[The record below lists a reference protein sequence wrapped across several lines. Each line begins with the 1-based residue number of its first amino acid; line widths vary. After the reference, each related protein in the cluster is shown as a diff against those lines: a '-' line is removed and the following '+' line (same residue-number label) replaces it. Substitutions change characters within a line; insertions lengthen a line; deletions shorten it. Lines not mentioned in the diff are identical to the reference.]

1 LESNTHAY
9 FKFLFQGSVL
19 NPTFISIIA
28 LMALSVFFVWCF
40 KRAGL
45 PAILA
50 YLFVGVMA
58 GPEVLSLYS
67 DPDQMHLLAEVGIV
81 FLLFS
86 LGLEFSLPKLVA
98 MRHLVFGVGAGQMLF
113 TTSLFAGIALL
124 FGQPIS
130 TSIIIGGMAALSST
144 AIVIKQIDDAGRLNT
159 PRSQMAVSILLFQ
172 DIAVVPFLIAI
183 PLLASSSEQ
192 SVGIALLMAL
202 FKGVIVVVLLLS
214 IGRWLLP
221 RIFNEVARTRTDE
234 LFVLTTILVAL
245 LAAGTTYAFGLSM
258 ALGAFL
264 AGMMLSESQYR
275 HQLEADIRPFRDILM
290 GLFFI
295 TVGMKLELNVLI
307 FQFHWVLLGL
317 LALIIIKTL
326 MVRLSAFIFK
336 QNKQD
341 AWAAGMKLAQM
352 GEFSFVI
359 AALASQNQVITSQQS
374 SLVIS
379 IGLLSM
385 AVTPWLINYSGAFA
399 QSISPNK
406 QTEALKA
413 QMTQPD
419 TKNLKNHV
427 MILGFGRVGQSVARM
442 LKLEG
447 IQYVALDVDPIR
459 VHESRAAG
467 ENVLFGDVS
476 NRDLL
481 KSAGIVNAQLA
492 LITFDHHDKALK
504 VVNAITGLRPDL
516 PVVVRTRKDYQ
527 SDDFYSA
534 GASQV
539 VPEIQEG
546 SLMLVSQVLHYA
558 GVPMSRI
565 LKRVRNER
573 KKGYQHLHGF
583 YPGET
588 TEITYGTKDK
598 LEFMHA
604 VVISEGAFAV
614 NKTIAQLDI
623 ERRRVKVT
631 GLRRDNKEIE
641 APDAETLI
649 LANDVLVISGKP
661 RRVERI
667 EHFLLYGS

>member
-1 LESNTHAY
+1 MD
-9 FKFLFQGSVL
+9 QV
-19 NPTFISIIA
+19 FINIIA
-28 LMALSVFFVWCF
+28 LMALSVFLVWCF

-50 YLFVGVMA
+50 YLVVGVMA
-58 GPEVLSLYS
+58 GPEVLALYS
-67 DPDQMHLLAEVGIV
+67 DPEQMHLLAEIGIV

-86 LGLEFSLPKLVA
+86 LGLEFSLPKLIA
-98 MRHLVFGVGAGQMLF
+98 MRNLVFGVGAGQMLF
-113 TTSLFAGIALL
+113 TTGLFAGIALL
-124 FGQPIS
+124 FGQSIS
-130 TSIIIGGMAALSST
+130 TAIIIGGMVALSST
-144 AIVIKQIDDAGRLNT
+144 AIVIKQIEDAGRLNT

-172 DIAVVPFLIAI
+172 DLAVVPFLIAI
-183 PLLASSSEQ
+183 PLLASTSEQ
-192 SVGIALLMAL
+192 SIGYAMLMSL
-202 FKGVIVVVLLLS
+202 MKGVVVVVLLLS
-214 IGRWLLP
+214 VGRWLLP
-221 RIFNEVARTRTDE
+221 KVFNEIARTRTDE

-245 LAAGTTYAFGLSM
+245 LAAATTYAFGLSM

-307 FQFHWVLLGL
+307 FDFHWVMLGL
-317 LALIIIKTL
+317 LVMVILKTL
-326 MVRLSAFIFK
+326 MVALSAFLCR
-336 QNKQD
+336 QNRQD
-341 AWAAGMKLAQM
+341 AWAAGMKVAQM

-359 AALASQNQVITSQQS
+359 AALAVQNEVISSQQS
-374 SLVIS
+374 SLIIS

-385 AVTPWLINYSGAFA
+385 AITPWLINASGHFA
-399 QSISPNK
+399 QWIAPDKKIDKVKEQLN
-406 QTEALKA
+406 
-413 QMTQPD
+413 QPD
-419 TKNLKNHV
+419 VSDVSKHV
-427 MILGFGRVGQSVARM
+427 LILGFGRVGQSVARM

-447 IQYVALDVDPIR
+447 IRYVAVDFDPIR
-459 VHESRAAG
+459 VHESRSAG
-467 ENVLFGDVS
+467 ENVIFGDGS
-476 NRDLL
+476 QRDIL
-481 KSAGIVNAQLA
+481 KSANIENSQLA

-504 VVNAITGLRPDL
+504 VVNVIAALKLAL
-516 PVVVRTRKDYQ
+516 PVVVRTRKDYL

-539 VPEIQEG
+539 VPEVQEG

-573 KKGYQHLHGF
+573 KKGYQHMHGF

-604 VVISEGAFAV
+604 VSITEGAYAV
-614 NKTIAQLDI
+614 NKTIGELDI
-623 ERRRVKVT
+623 ERRRVKVM
-631 GLRRDNKEIE
+631 GLRRDDNEIE
-641 APDAETLI
+641 APDSNTHI
-649 LANDVLVISGKP
+649 FANDVLVISGKP

>member
-1 LESNTHAY
+1 MD
-9 FKFLFQGSVL
+9 QV
-19 NPTFISIIA
+19 FINIIA
-28 LMALSVFFVWCF
+28 LMALSVFLVWCF
-40 KRAGL
+40 KRVGL

-50 YLFVGVMA
+50 YLLVGVMA

-67 DPDQMHLLAEVGIV
+67 DPDQMHFLAEVGIV

-86 LGLEFSLPKLVA
+86 LGLEFSLPKLIA
-98 MRHLVFGVGAGQMLF
+98 MRNLVFGVGAGQMLL
-113 TTSLFAGIALL
+113 TTALFAGIALL
-124 FGQPIS
+124 LDQSIS
-130 TSIIIGGMAALSST
+130 TSIIIGGMVALSST

-172 DIAVVPFLIAI
+172 DLAVVPFLIAI
-183 PLLASSSEQ
+183 PLLAPGSEQ
-192 SVGIALLMAL
+192 SVGFALLMAL
-202 FKGVIVVVLLLS
+202 LKGVVVVVLLLS
-214 IGRWLLP
+214 VGRWLLP

-245 LAAGTTYAFGLSM
+245 LAAWITYAFGLSM

-295 TVGMKLELNVLI
+295 TVGMKLELNVL
-307 FQFHWVLLGL
+307 FFEFHWVMLGL
-317 LALIIIKTL
+317 IVMVVLKTL
-326 MVRLSAFIFK
+326 VVGISAIIFK
-336 QNKQD
+336 QNRQD
-341 AWAAGMKLAQM
+341 AWAAGMKLAQL

-359 AALASQNQVITSQQS
+359 AALAVQNQVISSQQS
-374 SLVIS
+374 SMIIS

-385 AVTPWLINYSGAFA
+385 VITPWLINVSGKFA
-399 QSISPNK
+399 QWIAPNK
-406 QTEALKA
+406 KIEAII
-413 QMTQPD
+413 TQPNQSEAKD
-419 TKNLKNHV
+419 LRNHV
-427 MILGFGRVGQSVARM
+427 LILGFGRVGQSVARM

-447 IQYVALDVDPIR
+447 IKYVAIDYDPIR
-459 VHESRAAG
+459 VYESRSAG
-467 ENVLFGDVS
+467 QNVMFGDVS
-476 NRDLL
+476 QRDLL
-481 KSAGIVNAQLA
+481 KSAGIENAQLA
-492 LITFDHHDKALK
+492 LITFDQHDRALK
-504 VVNAITGLRPDL
+504 VVNVITALKPGMT
-516 PVVVRTRKDYQ
+516 VVVRTRKDFQ
-527 SDDFYSA
+527 PDDFYSA

-573 KKGYQHLHGF
+573 KKGYQHMHGF

-588 TEITYGTKDK
+588 TEISYGTKDK

-604 VVISEGAFAV
+604 VVLSEGAFAV
-614 NKTIAQLDI
+614 NKTINELDI

-631 GLRRDNKEIE
+631 GLRRNNIEIE
-641 APDAETLI
+641 EPDPDTLI

-667 EHFLLYGS
+667 ENFLLYGN

>member
-1 LESNTHAY
+1 MDQSFVN
-9 FKFLFQGSVL
+9 
-19 NPTFISIIA
+19 IIA
-28 LMALSVFFVWCF
+28 LMALSVFSVWCF
-40 KRAGL
+40 KRVGL

-50 YLFVGVMA
+50 YLLVGVMA
-58 GPEVLSLYS
+58 GPQVLALYS
-67 DPDQMHLLAEVGIV
+67 DPEQMHLLAEVGIV
-81 FLLFS
+81 FLLFT
-86 LGLEFSLPKLVA
+86 LGLEFSLPKLIA
-98 MRHLVFGVGAGQMLF
+98 MRNLVFGVGAGQMLL
-113 TTSLFAGIALL
+113 TTSLFAGIAWL
-124 FGQPIS
+124 FGQSAS
-130 TSIIIGGMAALSST
+130 TSIIIGGMVALSST

-172 DIAVVPFLIAI
+172 DLAVVPFLIAI
-183 PLLASSSEQ
+183 PLLASSSDQ
-192 SVGIALLMAL
+192 SVGLAMLMAL
-202 FKGVIVVVLLLS
+202 LKGVVVVVLLLS
-214 IGRWLLP
+214 VGRWLLP
-221 RIFNEVARTRTDE
+221 KIFNEVARTRTDE

-295 TVGMKLELNVLI
+295 TVGMKLELNVLV
-307 FQFHWVLLGL
+307 FQFHWILLGL
-317 LALIIIKTL
+317 VVLIALKTL
-326 MVRLSAFIFK
+326 MVRLSVFVFK

-341 AWAAGMKLAQM
+341 AWAAGMKLSQM

-359 AALASQNQVITSQQS
+359 AALAFQNQLISSQQS

-379 IGLLSM
+379 VGLLSM
-385 AVTPWLINYSGAFA
+385 AMTPWLINYSGQFA
-399 QSISPNK
+399 KWISPNPEIDK
-406 QTEALKA
+406 ITA
-413 QMTQPD
+413 QVSQPD
-419 TKNLKNHV
+419 TNHLNNHV
-427 MILGFGRVGQSVARM
+427 LILGFGRVGQSVARM

-447 IQYVALDVDPIR
+447 IQYVALDFDPIR

-467 ENVLFGDVS
+467 ENVLFGDVAQ
-476 NRDLL
+476 RDLL
-481 KSAGIVNAQLA
+481 KSAGIARAQLA
-492 LITFDHHDKALK
+492 LITFDQHDKALK
-504 VVNAITGLRPDL
+504 VVNVITSLKEGL

-527 SDDFYSA
+527 SEDFYAA

-539 VPEIQEG
+539 VPEMQEG

-565 LKRVRNER
+565 LNRVRNER
-573 KKGYQHLHGF
+573 KKGYQHMHGF

-588 TEITYGTKDK
+588 TEITYDTKDK

-604 VVISEGAFAV
+604 VVISDGAFAV
-614 NKTIAQLDI
+614 NKTISELDI

-631 GLRRDNKEIE
+631 GLRRNNIEIE
-641 APDAETLI
+641 APALDTLV

-667 EHFLLYGS
+667 EHFLLYGN

>member
-1 LESNTHAY
+1 MD
-9 FKFLFQGSVL
+9 QV
-19 NPTFISIIA
+19 FINIIA
-28 LMALSVFFVWCF
+28 LMALSVFLVWCF

-50 YLFVGVMA
+50 YLLVGVMA

-67 DPDQMHLLAEVGIV
+67 DPDKMHFLAEVGIV

-86 LGLEFSLPKLVA
+86 LGLEFSLPKLIA
-98 MRHLVFGVGAGQMLF
+98 MRNLVFGVGAGQMLL
-113 TTSLFAGIALL
+113 TTAMFAGIALL
-124 FGQPIS
+124 LGQSIS
-130 TSIIIGGMAALSST
+130 TSIIIGGMVALSST

-172 DIAVVPFLIAI
+172 DLAVVPFLIAI
-183 PLLASSSEQ
+183 PLLATSSEQ

-202 FKGVIVVVLLLS
+202 FKGVVVVVLLLS
-214 IGRWLLP
+214 VGRWLLP

-295 TVGMKLELNVLI
+295 TVGMKLELNVL
-307 FQFHWVLLGL
+307 FFEFHWVMLGL
-317 LALIIIKTL
+317 IVMVVLKTL
-326 MVRLSAFIFK
+326 VVGFSAIIFK
-336 QNKQD
+336 QNRQD

-359 AALASQNQVITSQQS
+359 AALAVQNQVISSQQS
-374 SLVIS
+374 SMIIS

-385 AVTPWLINYSGAFA
+385 VITPWLINVSGKFA
-399 QSISPNK
+399 QWIAPNK
-406 QTEALKA
+406 EIQAIITQLTQIEAKDL
-413 QMTQPD
+413 T
-419 TKNLKNHV
+419 NHV
-427 MILGFGRVGQSVARM
+427 LILGFGRVGQSVARM

-447 IQYVALDVDPIR
+447 IKYVAIDCDPIR
-459 VHESRAAG
+459 VHESRSAG
-467 ENVLFGDVS
+467 ENVMFGDVS
-476 NRDLL
+476 QRDLL
-481 KSAGIVNAQLA
+481 KAAGIENAQLA
-492 LITFDHHDKALK
+492 LITFDQHDKALK
-504 VVNAITGLRPDL
+504 VVNVITALKPGIT
-516 PVVVRTRKDYQ
+516 VVVRTRKDFQ
-527 SDDFYSA
+527 PDDFYSA

-546 SLMLVSQVLHYA
+546 SLMLVSQVLHYT

-573 KKGYQHLHGF
+573 KKGYQHMHGF

-588 TEITYGTKDK
+588 TEISYDTKDK

-614 NKTIAQLDI
+614 NKTIKELDI
-623 ERRRVKVT
+623 EGRRVKVT
-631 GLRRDNKEIE
+631 GLRRDNIEIQE
-641 APDAETLI
+641 PASDTLI

-667 EHFLLYGS
+667 ENFLLYGN

>member
-1 LESNTHAY
+1 LD
-9 FKFLFQGSVL
+9 QV
-19 NPTFISIIA
+19 FINIIA
-28 LMALSVFFVWCF
+28 LMALSVFLVWCF

-50 YLFVGVMA
+50 YLLVGVMA

-67 DPDQMHLLAEVGIV
+67 DPDKMHFLAEVGIV

-86 LGLEFSLPKLVA
+86 LGLEFSLPKLIA
-98 MRHLVFGVGAGQMLF
+98 MRNLVFGVGAGQMLL
-113 TTSLFAGIALL
+113 TTAMFAGIALL
-124 FGQPIS
+124 LGQSIS
-130 TSIIIGGMAALSST
+130 TSIIIGGMVALSST

-172 DIAVVPFLIAI
+172 DLAVVPFLIAI
-183 PLLASSSEQ
+183 PLLATSSEQ

-202 FKGVIVVVLLLS
+202 FKGVVVVVLLLS
-214 IGRWLLP
+214 VGRWLLP

-295 TVGMKLELNVLI
+295 TVGMKLELNVL
-307 FQFHWVLLGL
+307 FFEFHWVMLGL
-317 LALIIIKTL
+317 IVMVVLKTL
-326 MVRLSAFIFK
+326 VVGFSAIIFK
-336 QNKQD
+336 QNRQD

-359 AALASQNQVITSQQS
+359 AALAVQNQVISSQQS
-374 SLVIS
+374 SMIIS

-385 AVTPWLINYSGAFA
+385 VITPWLINVSGKFA
-399 QSISPNK
+399 QWIAPNK
-406 QTEALKA
+406 EIQAIITQLTQIEAKDL
-413 QMTQPD
+413 T
-419 TKNLKNHV
+419 NHV
-427 MILGFGRVGQSVARM
+427 LILGFGRVGQSVARM

-447 IQYVALDVDPIR
+447 IKYVAIDCDPIR
-459 VHESRAAG
+459 VHESRSAG
-467 ENVLFGDVS
+467 ENVMFGDVS
-476 NRDLL
+476 QRDLL
-481 KSAGIVNAQLA
+481 KAAGIENAQLA
-492 LITFDHHDKALK
+492 LITFDQHDKALK
-504 VVNAITGLRPDL
+504 VVNVITALKPGIT
-516 PVVVRTRKDYQ
+516 VVVRTRKDFQ
-527 SDDFYSA
+527 PDDFYSA

-546 SLMLVSQVLHYA
+546 SLMLVSQVLHYT

-573 KKGYQHLHGF
+573 KKGYQHMHGF

-588 TEITYGTKDK
+588 TEISYDTKDK

-614 NKTIAQLDI
+614 NKTIKELDI
-623 ERRRVKVT
+623 EGRRVKVT
-631 GLRRDNKEIE
+631 GLRRDNIEIQE
-641 APDAETLI
+641 PASDTLI

-667 EHFLLYGS
+667 ENFLLYGN

>member
-1 LESNTHAY
+1 MD
-9 FKFLFQGSVL
+9 QV
-19 NPTFISIIA
+19 FINIIA
-28 LMALSVFFVWCF
+28 LMALSVFLVWCF

-50 YLFVGVMA
+50 YLLVGVMA

-67 DPDQMHLLAEVGIV
+67 DPDQMHFLAEVGIV

-86 LGLEFSLPKLVA
+86 LGLEFSLPKLIA
-98 MRHLVFGVGAGQMLF
+98 MRNLVFGVGAGQMLL
-113 TTSLFAGIALL
+113 TTAMFAGIALL
-124 FGQPIS
+124 LGQSIS
-130 TSIIIGGMAALSST
+130 TSIIIGGMVALSST

-172 DIAVVPFLIAI
+172 DLAVVPFLIAI
-183 PLLASSSEQ
+183 PLLATSSEQ

-202 FKGVIVVVLLLS
+202 FKGVVVVVLLLS
-214 IGRWLLP
+214 VGRWLLP

-295 TVGMKLELNVLI
+295 TVGMKLELNVL
-307 FQFHWVLLGL
+307 FFEFHWVMLGL
-317 LALIIIKTL
+317 IVMVVLKTL
-326 MVRLSAFIFK
+326 VVGFSAIIFK
-336 QNKQD
+336 QNRQD

-359 AALASQNQVITSQQS
+359 AALAVQNQVISSQQS
-374 SLVIS
+374 SMIIS

-385 AVTPWLINYSGAFA
+385 VITPWLINVSGKFA
-399 QSISPNK
+399 QWIAPNK
-406 QTEALKA
+406 EIQAIITQLTQIEAKDL
-413 QMTQPD
+413 T
-419 TKNLKNHV
+419 NHV
-427 MILGFGRVGQSVARM
+427 LILGFGRVGQSVARM

-447 IQYVALDVDPIR
+447 IKYVAIDCDPIR
-459 VHESRAAG
+459 VHESRSAG
-467 ENVLFGDVS
+467 ENVMFGDVS
-476 NRDLL
+476 QRDLL
-481 KSAGIVNAQLA
+481 KAAGIENAQLA
-492 LITFDHHDKALK
+492 LITFDQHDKALK
-504 VVNAITGLRPDL
+504 VVNVITALKPGIT
-516 PVVVRTRKDYQ
+516 VVVRTRKDFQ
-527 SDDFYSA
+527 PDDFYSA

-546 SLMLVSQVLHYA
+546 SLMLVSQVLHYT

-573 KKGYQHLHGF
+573 KKGYQHMHGF

-588 TEITYGTKDK
+588 TEISYDTKDK

-614 NKTIAQLDI
+614 NKTIKELDI
-623 ERRRVKVT
+623 EGRRVKVT
-631 GLRRDNKEIE
+631 GLRRDNIEIQE
-641 APDAETLI
+641 PASDTLI

-667 EHFLLYGS
+667 ENFLLYGN

>member
-1 LESNTHAY
+1 MD
-9 FKFLFQGSVL
+9 QV
-19 NPTFISIIA
+19 FINIIA
-28 LMALSVFFVWCF
+28 LMALSVFLVWCF

-50 YLFVGVMA
+50 YLLVGVMA

-67 DPDQMHLLAEVGIV
+67 DPDQMHFLAEVGIV

-86 LGLEFSLPKLVA
+86 LGLEFSLPKLIA
-98 MRHLVFGVGAGQMLF
+98 MRNLVFGVGAGQMLL
-113 TTSLFAGIALL
+113 TTAMFAGIALL
-124 FGQPIS
+124 LGQSTS
-130 TSIIIGGMAALSST
+130 TSIIIGGMVALSST
-144 AIVIKQIDDAGRLNT
+144 AIVIKQIEDAGRLNT

-172 DIAVVPFLIAI
+172 DLAVVPFLIAI
-183 PLLASSSEQ
+183 PLLAASSEQ

-202 FKGVIVVVLLLS
+202 LKGVVVVVLLLS
-214 IGRWLLP
+214 VGRWLLP

-245 LAAGTTYAFGLSM
+245 LAAWITYAFGLSM

-295 TVGMKLELNVLI
+295 TVGMKLELSVL
-307 FQFHWVLLGL
+307 FFEFHWVMLGL
-317 LALIIIKTL
+317 IVIVVLKT
-326 MVRLSAFIFK
+326 VVVGISAIIFK
-336 QNKQD
+336 QNRQD

-359 AALASQNQVITSQQS
+359 AALAVQNQVISSQQS
-374 SLVIS
+374 SMIIS

-385 AVTPWLINYSGAFA
+385 VMTPWLINASGKFA
-399 QSISPNK
+399 QWIAPNK
-406 QTEALKA
+406 EIEAII
-413 QMTQPD
+413 TQPTQREAKD
-419 TKNLKNHV
+419 LRNHV
-427 MILGFGRVGQSVARM
+427 LILGFGRVGQSVARM

-447 IQYVALDVDPIR
+447 IKYVAIDCDPIR
-459 VHESRAAG
+459 VHESRSAG
-467 ENVLFGDVS
+467 QNVMFGDVS
-476 NRDLL
+476 QRDLL
-481 KSAGIVNAQLA
+481 KLAGIENAQLA
-492 LITFDHHDKALK
+492 LITFDQHDKALK
-504 VVNAITGLRPDL
+504 VVNAITALKPGLT
-516 PVVVRTRKDYQ
+516 VVVRTRTDFQ
-527 SDDFYSA
+527 PDDFYLA

-573 KKGYQHLHGF
+573 KKGYQHMHGF

-588 TEITYGTKDK
+588 TEISYGTKDK

-604 VVISEGAFAV
+604 VVISESAFAV
-614 NKTIAQLDI
+614 NKTIKELDI

-631 GLRRDNKEIE
+631 GLRRNNIEIE
-641 APDAETLI
+641 EPDSDTLI

-667 EHFLLYGS
+667 ENFLLYGN